1 MPPPITTPPTLLG
14 KSLADYRKAK
24 GIRLADMAR
33 ALGLATTQLAAIE
46 HGGMS
51 EPKGFH
57 HQVIVAYPDFFST
70 LQ

>member
-1 MPPPITTPPTLLG
+1 MTTLLG

-24 GIRLADMAR
+24 GLRLAGMAK
-33 ALGLATTQLAAIE
+33 ALGLATTQLVAIE
-46 HGGMS
+46 HGGLP

-57 HQVIVAYPDFFST
+57 HQVIVTYPDFFAT